1 MERRSEKR
9 EARSEKEGSRMAEIV
24 ENQVKRS
31 VRARSEAMQPVPL
44 ERVTPS
50 PLIRAVF
57 WGLRVYILAMVVA
70 VIIGFMRGAR

>member
-1 MERRSEKR
+1 MSEMMEND
-9 EARSEKEGSRMAEIV
+9 AQGSA
-24 ENQVKRS
+24 
-31 VRARSEAMQPVPL
+31 RARSETMQPVPL
-44 ERVTPS
+44 ERAMPS

>member
-1 MERRSEKR
+1 MSEIVGNDA
-9 EARSEKEGSRMAEIV
+9 ARSAGGA
-24 ENQVKRS
+24 
-31 VRARSEAMQPVPL
+31 SEAMRPVPL

-70 VIIGFMRGAR
+70 VVIGFMRGAR